1 MMNNFNGTR
10 RLWGHDFAVVA
21 NGLDEADVAAF
32 VEGVLK
38 EYQSAIERSKHV
50 EPLHELAQSTVSEAE
65 RIASQIRA
73 EAEGEAERRS
83 TQVVSD
89 AEHEAQE
96 IIARA
101 HRAGSTL
108 EAEGRRKVQRRIA
121 EIDETL
127 RTMKRWADEEFAE
140 LEEHEGRFTLF
151 HASFESFL
159 RLIGDGIQL
168 DEPPADPL
176 SKTVDLPLLDESPVN
191 GASGRLHSELVELPP
206 PPDDGAYSSN

>member
-1 MMNNFNGTR
+1 MTNFNGNR
-10 RLWGHDFAVVA
+10 HLWGHDFRVVA
-21 NGLDEADVAAF
+21 NGLDEADVTAF

-38 EYQSAIERSKHV
+38 EYQSSIERSKHV
-50 EPLHELAQSTVSEAE
+50 EPLHELAQKTVSEAE

-73 EAEGEAERRS
+73 EAGVEAERQS

-101 HRAGSTL
+101 LRAGSTL
-108 EAEGRRKVQRRIA
+108 EAEGRRKVQERIA

-127 RTMKRWADEEFAE
+127 QTMKRWADEEFAE
-140 LEEHEGRFTLF
+140 LKEHEGRVALF

-159 RLIGDGIQL
+159 RLIGEGVQL
-168 DEPPADPL
+168 DGPSAEPL
-176 SKTVDLPLLDESPVN
+176 SKTVDLPPLNDPAAN
-191 GASGRLHSELVELPP
+191 GASGRLDGELVELPP

>member
-1 MMNNFNGTR
+1 MMTNFNGNR
-10 RLWGHDFAVVA
+10 RLWGHDFRVVA

-50 EPLHELAQSTVSEAE
+50 APLHELAQGTVSEAE
-65 RIASQIRA
+65 RIASQIKA
-73 EAEGEAERRS
+73 EAEVEAERRS

-89 AEHEAQE
+89 AEHDAQE

-108 EAEGRRKVQRRIA
+108 EAEGRRKVQERIA

-127 RTMKRWADEEFAE
+127 QTMKRWADEEFAE
-140 LEEHEGRFTLF
+140 VKDHEGRFELF

-159 RLIGDGIQL
+159 RLIDNGVQL
-168 DEPPADPL
+168 DEPSGEPL
-176 SKTVDLPLLDESPVN
+176 SKAVDLPALDDSPAN
-191 GASGRLHSELVELPP
+191 GASGRGEPVELTPP
-206 PPDDGAYSSN
+206 LDDGAYSSN

>member
-1 MMNNFNGTR
+1 MMTNFNGYR
-10 RLWGHDFAVVA
+10 RLWGRDFRLVA

-65 RIASQIRA
+65 RIASQIKA
-73 EAEGEAERRS
+73 EAEVEAERRS

-96 IIARA
+96 IVSRA
-101 HRAGSTL
+101 LRAGSTL
-108 EAEGRRKVQRRIA
+108 EAEGRRKVQERIA

-127 RTMKRWADEEFAE
+127 QTMKRWADDEFAE
-140 LEEHEGRFTLF
+140 LKEHEGRVALF
-151 HASFESFL
+151 HASFESVL
-159 RLIGDGIQL
+159 RLIGEGVQL
-168 DEPPADPL
+168 DEPSAESL
-176 SKTVDLPLLDESPVN
+176 SRAMDLPVLDDSAVN
-191 GASGRLHSELVELPP
+191 GASGQLDRELVELPP
-206 PPDDGAYSSN
+206 PFDDGAYSSN

>member
-1 MMNNFNGTR
+1 MMTNFNGYR
-10 RLWGHDFAVVA
+10 RLWGHDFQVVA
-21 NGLDEADVAAF
+21 NGLDEADVATF

-38 EYQSAIERSKHV
+38 EYQLAIENSNHV

-65 RIASQIRA
+65 RIASQIKTEA
-73 EAEGEAERRS
+73 EAEAERLS

-108 EAEGRRKVQRRIA
+108 EAEGRRKVQERIA

-127 RTMKRWADEEFAE
+127 QTMKSWADEEFAA
-140 LEEHEGRFTLF
+140 LKEHEGRVALF

-159 RLIGDGIQL
+159 KLIGEGVQL
-168 DEPPADPL
+168 DGLSAEPL
-176 SKTVDLPLLDESPVN
+176 SKTVDLPSLDDSPAN
-191 GASGRLHSELVELPP
+191 GASGLLAELVELPP
-206 PPDDGAYSSN
+206 PLDDGAYSSN

>member
-1 MMNNFNGTR
+1 MMTNFNGNR
-10 RLWGHDFAVVA
+10 RLWGHDFRVVE
-21 NGLDEADVAAF
+21 NGLDEADVTAF

-50 EPLHELAQSTVSEAE
+50 EPLHELAQNTVSEAE

-73 EAEGEAERRS
+73 EAEGEADRRA

-108 EAEGRRKVQRRIA
+108 EAEGRRKVQQRIA

-127 RTMKRWADEEFAE
+127 QTMKRWADEEFAE
-140 LEEHEGRFTLF
+140 LKDHEGRIALF

-159 RLIGDGIQL
+159 RLIDDGIQL
-168 DEPPADPL
+168 DEPSADPL

-191 GASGRLHSELVELPP
+191 GASGRLDSELVELPP
-206 PPDDGAYSSN
+206 PLDDGGVL

>member
-1 MMNNFNGTR
+1 MTNFNGNR
-10 RLWGHDFAVVA
+10 RLWGHDFRVVA
-21 NGLDEADVAAF
+21 NGLDEADVTTF

-38 EYQSAIERSKHV
+38 EYQSSIERSKHV
-50 EPLHELAQSTVSEAE
+50 EPLHELAQKTVSEAE
-65 RIASQIRA
+65 RIASQIKAEAGA
-73 EAEGEAERRS
+73 EAERLS

-108 EAEGRRKVQRRIA
+108 EAEGRRKVQKRIA

-127 RTMKRWADEEFAE
+127 QTMKRWADEEFAE
-140 LEEHEGRFTLF
+140 LREHEGRVALF

-159 RLIGDGIQL
+159 RLIGEGIQL
-168 DEPPADPL
+168 DQSSTEL
-176 SKTVDLPLLDESPVN
+176 FSKTADLPPLDDQTVN
-191 GASGRLHSELVELPP
+191 GASGRTDGELVELPP
-206 PPDDGAYSSN
+206 PIDDGAFSSN